1 MIAVRPRILVSESA
15 GFDPGAAAVLRDVGD
30 LQLADLD
37 RAGLLRAIPAADV
50 LWVRLRHHIGAD
62 VLDAAPRLRAIA
74 TPTTGLNHIDVAAA
88 EARDV
93 RVVSLRGEAGFLR
106 DVRAT
111 AEHTIGLM
119 VALLRRLPAAHAH
132 AVAGGWDRDRF
143 RGRELHGATVGLVG
157 LGRLGRLV
165 ARYLAAFDARVLA
178 ADPHVAPASVPD
190 GVALVPLDVLLR
202 EADVVSVHAAYGAET
217 HGLIGRRE
225 LALLRDGAWLVNT
238 ARGELVDEAALLDA
252 LHGGRLAGAALDV
265 LAEVHVR
272 PPSREHPLV
281 AYARAHDN
289 LVLTPH
295 VGGCTHESMAKTERF
310 LAGRVASLLG
320 ASLHGAGQGR

>member
-1 MIAVRPRILVSESA
+1 MSASRPRILVSESA

-37 RAGLLRAIPAADV
+37 RPGLLRAIPRADV
-50 LWVRLRHHIGAD
+50 LWVRLRHRIDAP

-74 TPTTGLNHIDVAAA
+74 TPTTGLNHIDLEAA
-88 EARDV
+88 EAHDV

-119 VALLRRLPAAHAH
+119 LALLRRLPAAHAH
-132 AVAGGWDRDRF
+132 VVAGGWDRDRF

-157 LGRLGRLV
+157 LGRLGRIV
-165 ARYLAAFDARVLA
+165 AGYLTAFDARVLA
-178 ADPHVAPASVPD
+178 ADPYVAPGAGPA

-202 EADVVSVHAAYGAET
+202 EADVVSVHAAYGPET

-225 LALLRDGAWLVNT
+225 LALLREGAWLVNT
-238 ARGELVDEAALLDA
+238 ARGELVDEDALLDA
-252 LHGGRLAGAALDV
+252 LRDGRLAGAALDV
-265 LAEVHVR
+265 LAD
-272 PPSREHPLV
+272 EHAGPASAERPLV

-320 ASLHGAGQGR
+320 AEQGG